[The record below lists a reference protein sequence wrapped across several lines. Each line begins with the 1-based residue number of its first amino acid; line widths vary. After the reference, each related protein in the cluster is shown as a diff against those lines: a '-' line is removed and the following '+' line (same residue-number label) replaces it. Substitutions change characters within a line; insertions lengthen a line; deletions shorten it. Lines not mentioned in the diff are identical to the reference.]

1 MERYF
6 RFLLVGSLVIL
17 TVGCNRDG
25 DSDGVERLSYGACS
39 SMIFPCDGEGEAAY
53 CLFGVKFGETNPMN
67 YEGLEATGT
76 PEPGGLVTYA
86 FAQDGERYLSAVTGL
101 NLSSLDPD
109 DISACYAT
117 EMRAAF
123 VRWSEVCD
131 ISFEEVDDLALAEV
145 QIYFSTS
152 TLITGGIG
160 FPAFADEGC
169 ADFATRMIIDVS
181 NSACSDMTN
190 VALHEIGHLIGLG
203 HVGSENIM
211 FPSITG
217 RAELQ
222 PGDIAGAQAIYGP
235 R

>member
-6 RFLLVGSLVIL
+6 SILLVCGLFIL
-17 TVGCNRDG
+17 STGCNRDG
-25 DSDGVERLSYGACS
+25 DSDGNERLSYSACG
-39 SMIFPCDGEGEAAY
+39 SMIFPCDGEGDAEY
-53 CLFGVKFGETNPMN
+53 CLFGVKFGETNPMTFD
-67 YEGLEATGT
+67 GIEATGT

-101 NLSSLDPD
+101 NLSSVDPD
-109 DISACYAT
+109 DLDACYAT

-123 VRWSEVCD
+123 VRWSEVCN
-131 ISFEEVDDLALAEV
+131 ISFEEVNDLELAEV
-145 QIYFSTS
+145 QVYFSRS
-152 TLITGGIG
+152 TIITGGIG

-181 NSACSDMTN
+181 NSACEDMTN

-217 RAELQ
+217 RSELQ
-222 PGDIAGAQAIYGP
+222 AGDIAGAQAIYGP